1 MIEAKIFELVTGEFG
16 GLVAVAYALGV
27 ITSWGFFD
35 KKVLSEHKKVT
46 ERLRKEIK
54 DQEQECRDKI
64 DRLDK
69 RIVDLEGQIMK
80 FVNRPTSLYISD
92 KAKKDN

>member
-1 MIEAKIFELVTGEFG
+1 MIDSKIIELVTGEFG

-46 ERLRKEIK
+46 ERLRKEIEV
-54 DQEQECRDKI
+54 QRIECRAEN
-64 DRLDK
+64 DRLDR
-69 RIVDLEGQIMK
+69 RIKDLESQVLTLI
-80 FVNRPTSLYISD
+80 SLPPKPYISE
-92 KAKKDN
+92 KFKKD

>member
-1 MIEAKIFELVTGEFG
+1 MIDSKIIELVTGEFG

-46 ERLRKEIK
+46 ERLRKEIEV
-54 DQEQECRDKI
+54 QRIECRAEN
-64 DRLDK
+64 DRLDR
-69 RIVDLEGQIMK
+69 RIKDLESQVLTLIS
-80 FVNRPTSLYISD
+80 RPPKPYISE
-92 KAKKDN
+92 KFKKD

>member
-1 MIEAKIFELVTGEFG
+1 MIDSKIIELVTGEFG

-46 ERLRKEIK
+46 ERLRKEIEV
-54 DQEQECRDKI
+54 QRIECRAEN
-64 DRLDK
+64 DRLDR
-69 RIVDLEGQIMK
+69 RIKDLESQVLTLIS
-80 FVNRPTSLYISD
+80 RPPKSYISE
-92 KAKKDN
+92 KFKKD

>member
-46 ERLRKEIK
+46 ERLRKEIEV
-54 DQEQECRDKI
+54 QRIECRAEN
-64 DRLDK
+64 DRLDR
-69 RIVDLEGQIMK
+69 RIKDLESQVLTLIS
-80 FVNRPTSLYISD
+80 RPPKPYISE
-92 KAKKDN
+92 KFKKD